1 MLADDG
7 ESIVGLLLVVEAPS
21 REAAQ
26 AFATDSPFG
35 KAEIF
40 ADLHG
45 PAVGLENR
53 TPRIGFRSGRIL
65 RPTPPLRHRCFDGCR
80 PGPTGSPVGALA
92 RTASVRGR
100 CESCGNPHPGA

>member
-1 MLADDG
+1 MYFVVIGTDKQGVAQTRSDLQDSFIAYLRDHPDHSDVTVHEGGPMLAEDG

-40 ADLHG
+40 ADLQ
-45 PAVGLENR
+45 VRQWDWR
-53 TPRIGFRSGRIL
+53 TG
-65 RPTPPLRHRCFDGCR
+65 R
-80 PGPTGSPVGALA
+80 PG
-92 RTASVRGR
+92 
-100 CESCGNPHPGA
+100 